1 MLRGLSH
8 MGQLDIQGQKVNIHN
23 VLKQSVI
30 FKMASRKGIPN
41 NVGAD
46 CKTSIMSVYKA
57 LGGAEGMLKWA
68 GKNNDNQTEFYKILA
83 KILPKDIDLSIKEL
97 PEARVYPLG
106 LNEQARLSIASETVD
121 SVH

>member
-1 MLRGLSH
+1 MVAIVSR
-8 MGQLDIQGQKVNIHN
+8 
-23 VLKQSVI
+23 
-30 FKMASRKGIPN
+30 SRKGIPN

-57 LGGAEGMLKWA
+57 LGGAEGLLKWA
-68 GKNNDNQTEFYKILA
+68 AKNNNNQTEFYKILA

-106 LNEQARLSIASETVD
+106 LNEQYPRLSLASEAVD
-121 SVH
+121 SVQQQGN